1 MMNNN
6 NIEMIKRLQKAAG
19 YQKRAIQALFPDMMN
34 EHFDVIEK
42 ELKLMMIEAVCEM
55 QKSRKRR
62 ADSFRDFFTEN
73 FMGSFAGNFRKDC
86 SGNENNEEIREYDQA
101 EEYNRAFQ
109 GETSQRSAGHGV
121 TPPAYGKKSGTKKV
135 TIS

>member
-6 NIEMIKRLQKAAG
+6 HIEMIQRFRKAAS
-19 YQKRAIQALFPDMMN
+19 YQKKAIQALFPDMMN

-62 ADSFRDFFTEN
+62 ADNFRDFFTEN
-73 FMGSFAGNFRKDC
+73 FMGSFAGNFA
-86 SGNENNEEIREYDQA
+86 GGYDQA
-101 EEYNRAFQ
+101 EEYNRAFK
-109 GETSQRSAGHGV
+109 GETDQSNAALGRSN
-121 TPPAYGKKSGTKKV
+121 PAYGKKSGTKKV